1 MLHPPYPSPLHPD
14 APRLARTLG
23 ERYLDAA
30 TSPEEE
36 AWLLGFLTSPAGA
49 AEEFRELRAVLTFTA
64 MGRRQHTLRPAVPA
78 AAPKHSRRR
87 TLVWRCAAAVAVV
100 ALACTALWTMR
111 PDGTSESTDIC
122 VAYVG
127 GERITDEA
135 RVMALMQES
144 MAEVEAPECDDLL
157 RSELSDMLR
166 P

>member
-1 MLHPPYPSPLHPD
+1 MLQSPYPSPLHPD
-14 APRLARTLG
+14 APKLARTLG
-23 ERYLDAA
+23 ERYFDAE

-36 AWLLGFLTSPAGA
+36 AWLLSFLMSPAGST
-49 AEEFRELRAVLTFTA
+49 EEFRDLRAVLTFTA
-64 MGRRQHTLRPAVPA
+64 MGRRQHSLRPAAPA
-78 AAPKHSRRR
+78 VAPKHARRR
-87 TLVWRCAAAVAVV
+87 SIILRCAAAVAVV

-111 PDGTSESTDIC
+111 PGEETESTDVC

-144 MAEVEAPECDDLL
+144 MAEVDAPECDDLL
-157 RSELSDMLR
+157 RSELSDMLQ